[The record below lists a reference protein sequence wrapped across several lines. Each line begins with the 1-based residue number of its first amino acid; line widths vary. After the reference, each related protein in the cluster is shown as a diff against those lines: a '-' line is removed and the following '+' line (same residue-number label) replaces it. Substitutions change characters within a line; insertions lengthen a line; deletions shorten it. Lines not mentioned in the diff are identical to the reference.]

1 MKTHLSDKTVLFI
14 GTSYM
19 LEQCLLI
26 SLKIFKKIY
35 LISNDKTLIKKFK
48 KKIPILNFNKIN
60 SKKFDFLFSV

>member
-35 LISNDKTLIKKFK
+35 LISNDKTLIKKNVLN
-48 KKIPILNFNKIN
+48 ILNMEYLN
-60 SKKFDFLFSV
+60 

>member
-48 KKIPILNFNKIN
+48 KKIPILNF
-60 SKKFDFLFSV
+60 VYVP